1 MASFTRPV
9 DSSIAGI
16 DFGVLSNE
24 EIKAVSVKR
33 IYNTPSLDSFNN
45 PVPGGLYDTALGA
58 WGDHMYAKLSFEL
71 SFSLVGIASIDEF
84 YIQLLD
90 MSIEF
95 LVLRRPPWPYRIAG
109 SSL

>member
-9 DSSIAGI
+9 ASSIAGI

-58 WGDHMYAKLSFEL
+58 WGDHMYAILQF
-71 SFSLVGIASIDEF
+71 
-84 YIQLLD
+84 QLL
-90 MSIEF
+90 ILLF
-95 LVLRRPPWPYRIAG
+95 G
-109 SSL
+109 